1 MLAKGVMADEK
12 SWPST
17 NDYWRMM
24 RAVAASEYAGM
35 DINLILNTSYT
46 YDPDERLHG
55 GTVGVSIPLFSKKDK
70 LANRSEASTF
80 LSQGAVL
87 IQKLETSL
95 SQKKISIEQSKFL
108 QSKFQHEGVVAV
120 TAYFEALKQ
129 IGQIVKIRGIKLE
142 SSEEIV
148 KKEKVEKDSK
158 IRKIAVKKII
168 KKPIVKNVKHAGNK
182 TAGNKE
188 KKETK

>member
-1 MLAKGVMADEK
+1 MAGEK

-35 DINLILNTSYT
+35 DINLVLNTSYT

-129 IGQIVKIRGIKLE
+129 IASLSAQIVQYHRELQSLINPYLHTPLIMRGL
-142 SSEEIV
+142 
-148 KKEKVEKDSK
+148 
-158 IRKIAVKKII
+158 
-168 KKPIVKNVKHAGNK
+168 N
-182 TAGNKE
+182 
-188 KKETK
+188 ETSLVQP